1 MARRVPALLA
11 AVLMTTGLAA
21 LPLGAQAEEGK
32 LKIGFMATLSGPPA
46 ALGQHMRDGFQLGVK
61 ELGGTLGGLPTE
73 VVVEDDELKPDVA
86 VNKVR
91 KLLES
96 DQVDIVVGV
105 VFSNVM
111 MAIAKPVTD
120 AEKILISPNAGP
132 SPLAGKGCSPYF
144 FSVSYQ
150 NDQNH
155 EVMGKYAQDKGWAK
169 VALIAPNYQA
179 GKDALAGFKRHY
191 KGEVVEEIYTQ
202 VNQQDFSAELAK
214 IAAAE
219 PQAVFTFMPGGSG
232 VNLVRQYRQAGL
244 ADRIPFLSA
253 FTVDETTLPATKDAA
268 LSLYAGANWAPNL
281 DNPANK
287 AFVAAFEKEYG
298 YEPALYA
305 ANGYDAAKLID
316 AAIRQAGGKTDAET
330 LKTAIRDAKWTS
342 VRGDFAWNKNNFPIQ
357 DFYLTEVVKRDDGK
371 IVTSRVS
378 TVFPHYGDAYADQC
392 SMN

>member
-1 MARRVPALLA
+1 MARRIPALLA
-11 AVLMTTGLAA
+11 AALLATVSLA
-21 LPLGAQAEEGK
+21 AQAEEGK
-32 LKIGFMATLSGPPA
+32 LKVGFMATLSGPPA

-73 VVVEDDELKPDVA
+73 VVVEDDELKPDIA

-155 EVMGKYAQDKGWAK
+155 EVMGKYAQGKGWAK

-219 PQAVFTFMPGGSG
+219 PQAVFVFMPGGSG

-268 LSLYAGANWAPNL
+268 LGLFAGAQWAPNL

-316 AAIRQAGGKTDAET
+316 AAIRQAGGKTDAAT

-342 VRGDFAWNKNNFPIQ
+342 VRGGFAWNKNNFPIQ

-371 IVTSRVS
+371 IVTSRVE

-392 SMN
+392 KMD

>member
-11 AVLMTTGLAA
+11 AVLMTTGLMA
-21 LPLGAQAEEGK
+21 LPAGAQAEEGK

-61 ELGGTLGGLPTE
+61 ELGGKLGGLPTE

-179 GKDALAGFKRHY
+179 GKDALAGFKRFY
-191 KGEVVEEIYTQ
+191 KGEVAEEIYTQ

-219 PQAVFTFMPGGSG
+219 PQAVFVFMPGGSG

-244 ADRIPFLSA
+244 AERIPFLSA

-268 LSLYAGANWAPNL
+268 LGLFAGAQWAPNL
-281 DNPANK
+281 DNAANK

-330 LKTAIRDAKWTS
+330 LKTAIRDAKWAS
-342 VRGDFAWNKNNFPIQ
+342 VRGDFAWNKNNFPVQ

-392 SMN
+392 SMD

>member
-191 KGEVVEEIYTQ
+191 KGEVAEEIYTQ

-219 PQAVFTFMPGGSG
+219 PQAVFVFMPGGSG

-268 LSLYAGANWAPNL
+268 LGLFAGAQWAPNL

-330 LKTAIRDAKWTS
+330 LKTAIRDAKWAS
-342 VRGDFAWNKNNFPIQ
+342 VRGDFSWNKNNFPVQ

-392 SMN
+392 SMD

>member
-11 AVLMTTGLAA
+11 AALMATVPLA
-21 LPLGAQAEEGK
+21 AQAEEGK
-32 LKIGFMATLSGPPA
+32 LKVGFMATLSGPPA

-73 VVVEDDELKPDVA
+73 VVVEDDELKPDIA

-111 MAIAKPVTD
+111 MAIAKPVTG
-120 AEKILISPNAGP
+120 AGKILISPNAGP

-219 PQAVFTFMPGGSG
+219 PQAVFVFMPGGSG

-244 ADRIPFLSA
+244 AERIPFLSA

-268 LSLYAGANWAPNL
+268 LGLFAGAQWAPNL
-281 DNPANK
+281 DNAANK

-330 LKTAIRDAKWTS
+330 LKTAIREAKWTS
-342 VRGDFAWNKNNFPIQ
+342 VRGDFAWNKNNFPVQ

-371 IVTSRVS
+371 IVTSRVE
-378 TVFPHYGDAYADQC
+378 TVFPDYGDAYADQC
-392 SMN
+392 SMD

>member
-1 MARRVPALLA
+1 MARRILLA
-11 AVLMTTGLAA
+11 AVLMTTGLMATVSLA
-21 LPLGAQAEEGK
+21 AQAEEGK
-32 LKIGFMATLSGPPA
+32 LKVGFMATLSGPPA

-73 VVVEDDELKPDVA
+73 VVVEDDELKPDIA

-219 PQAVFTFMPGGSG
+219 PQAVFVFMPGGSG

-268 LSLYAGANWAPNL
+268 LGLFAGAQWAPNL
-281 DNPANK
+281 DNAANK

-298 YEPALYA
+298 YAPALYA

-342 VRGDFAWNKNNFPIQ
+342 VRGDFAWNKNNFPVQ

-392 SMN
+392 SMD

>member
-1 MARRVPALLA
+1 MARRVPALIA
-11 AVLMTTGLAA
+11 AA
-21 LPLGAQAEEGK
+21 LMATVSFAAQAEEGK

-46 ALGQHMRDGFQLGVK
+46 ALGQHMRDGFLLGVK
-61 ELGGTLGGLPTE
+61 ELDGKLGGLPTE

-105 VFSNVM
+105 IFSNVM
-111 MAIAKPVTD
+111 MAIAKPVTGAD
-120 AEKILISPNAGP
+120 KILISPNAGP

-219 PQAVFTFMPGGSG
+219 PQAVFVFMPGGSG

-268 LSLYAGANWAPNL
+268 LGLYAGAQWAPNL
-281 DNPANK
+281 DNAANK
-287 AFVAAFEKEYG
+287 AFVAAFEKAYG

-357 DFYLTEVVKRDDGK
+357 DFYLTQVVKRDDGK
-371 IVTSRVS
+371 IVTSRVE
-378 TVFPHYGDAYADQC
+378 TVFPDYGDAYADQC
-392 SMN
+392 KMD

>member
-1 MARRVPALLA
+1 MLTAVLLA
-11 AVLMTTGLAA
+11 AA
-21 LPLGAQAEEGK
+21 LPLGAQAEEGR

-61 ELGGTLGGLPTE
+61 ELGGKLGGVPTE

-191 KGEVVEEIYTQ
+191 KGEVAEEIYTQ

-219 PQAVFTFMPGGSG
+219 PQAVFVFMPGGSG

-244 ADRIPFLSA
+244 AERIPFLSA

-268 LSLYAGANWAPNL
+268 LGLFAGAQWAPNL
-281 DNPANK
+281 DNAANK

-330 LKTAIRDAKWTS
+330 LKSAIRDAKWAS
-342 VRGDFAWNKNNFPIQ
+342 VRGDFAWNKNNFPVQ

-392 SMN
+392 KMD

>member
-1 MARRVPALLA
+1 MARRGPALLA
-11 AVLMTTGLAA
+11 AVLMTTGLMA
-21 LPLGAQAEEGK
+21 LPSGAQAEEGK

-61 ELGGTLGGLPTE
+61 ELGGKLGGLPTE

-86 VNKVR
+86 VTKVR

-120 AEKILISPNAGP
+120 AGKILISPNAGP

-155 EVMGKYAQDKGWAK
+155 EVMGKYAQDKGWTK

-179 GKDALAGFKRHY
+179 GKDALAGFKRFY
-191 KGEVVEEIYTQ
+191 KGEVAEEIYTQ

-219 PQAVFTFMPGGSG
+219 PQAVFVFMPGGSG

-244 ADRIPFLSA
+244 AERIPFLSA

-268 LSLYAGANWAPNL
+268 LGLFAGAQWAPNL

-330 LKTAIRDAKWTS
+330 LKTAIRDAKWQS
-342 VRGDFAWNKNNFPIQ
+342 VRGDFAWNKNNFPVQ

-371 IVTSRVS
+371 FVTSRVS

-392 SMN
+392 KMD